1 MGQEKKKRGFI
12 VKALDTVE
20 RVGNALPNPATIFLI
35 LTLITIAISAICG
48 SMGVSVTYDYADSA
62 TGEITQQ
69 TVKAVNLM
77 SPDSIRHMV
86 TTVVGNFT
94 GFFALGTVFTIILGV
109 GVADGTGF
117 MSALLR
123 KVAASTPKTLVTAVV
138 VFLGIMSNIASS
150 TGYVVLVP
158 LGAILFMAF
167 GRHPIAGLA
176 AAFAGVSGGWS
187 ANLLIGT
194 NDPMFAGMSTQAA
207 QMIDPNYTVLPVS
220 NWFFMMASTVLIT
233 AIGTLVTDKLVEPR
247 LAPYVPDE
255 SELVQDIS
263 LDEKRGMVWAGIAA
277 LAYIA
282 LMVALVAP
290 SNGLLRDPETQ
301 GFLKSPFM
309 SGIIFFMMLLFL
321 IPGIAYGIGAGVI
334 KNDKD
339 VVNLMNKAIGG
350 LSSFMV
356 LIFFAAQFTACFNYS
371 NLGTIISVSGANF
384 LQSIGFVGLP
394 LVICFIVLTAFINIF
409 IAVDSAKWAIMAPIF
424 VPMFMRLGLSPEL
437 TQVAYRIGDS
447 STNIIAPLMPFF
459 VLTVAFFQK
468 YDKKAGIGSVIS
480 TMLPYSLAFLIG
492 WIIMFSVWYL
502 LGLPLGPGSPLFYQ
516 AI

>member
-1 MGQEKKKRGFI
+1 MSETKTKEKKGFI
-12 VKALDTVE
+12 LRALDTVE
-20 RVGNALPNPATIFLI
+20 RVGNGLPNPATIFII
-35 LTLITIAISAICG
+35 LTAVVIVISAICAAC
-48 SMGVSVTYDYADSA
+48 GVSVSYDFLDSS
-62 TGEITQQ
+62 TGEITQK
-69 TVKAVNLM
+69 TVAAVSLLA
-77 SPDSIRHMV
+77 PDSIRYMV
-86 TTVVGNFT
+86 TKVVSNFT
-94 GFFALGTVFTIILGV
+94 GFFALGTVFTIMIGV

-117 MSALLR
+117 LSALLR
-123 KVAASTPKTLVTAVV
+123 KVAASTPKGLVTAVV

-187 ANLLIGT
+187 ANLLIAT

-207 QMIDPNYTVLPVS
+207 QTLDPNYTVLPVA
-220 NWFFMMASTVLIT
+220 NWFFMIASTFLIT

-247 LAPYVPDE
+247 LTPYVPDA
-255 SELVQDIS
+255 SEQVHDIAEN
-263 LDEKRGMVWAGIAA
+263 EKRGMRFAGITAVVYV
-277 LAYIA
+277 LFIA
-282 LMVALVAP
+282 SLVVP
-290 SNGLLRDPETQ
+290 TNGLLRNPETHS
-301 GFLKSPFM
+301 FLSSPFM

-321 IPGIAYGIGAGVI
+321 LPGLAYGIGAGSI

-339 VVNLMNKAIGG
+339 MIALMNKTISG

-371 NLGTIISVSGANF
+371 NLGTIISVSGADF
-384 LQSIGFVGLP
+384 LKSVGFTGLP
-394 LVICFIVLTAFINIF
+394 LIICFIVLTAFINIF

-437 TQVAYRIGDS
+437 TQCAYRIGDS
-447 STNIIAPLMPFF
+447 ATNIIAPLMPFF

-480 TMLPYSLAFLIG
+480 TMLPYSICFLLG
-492 WIIMFSVWYL
+492 WLVMFSVWYL
-502 LGLPLGPGSPLFYQ
+502 LGLLLGPGSPMFY
-516 AI
+516 